1 MLCSMDALT
10 NAIAAAG
17 GVARLAQNLGIAQ
30 NVVSNWKA
38 RGQAPASR
46 CVAIEEATGI
56 SRHELRPDVFGQE
69 PARRTRKR
77 GG

>member
-1 MLCSMDALT
+1 MLGSMDALT

-46 CVAIEEATGI
+46 CVAIEKTTGV
-56 SRHELRPDVFGQE
+56 SRHDLRPDVFGPA
-69 PARRTRKR
+69 PARRKKKAA
-77 GG
+77 